1 MPDFL
6 DIVGAGGK
14 PGDGNLTAGVCT
26 VQSRNQCGA
35 GGIGVNPELSAGQV
49 LAVLRVFGQ
58 ADGAGVQL
66 VIEADRS
73 GAAAGDGYLLRVGT
87 GTGIT
92 NHAPFHEIAGRR

>member
-1 MPDFL
+1 MPQL
-6 DIVGAGGK
+6 LHIVSAGGK
-14 PGDGNLTAGVCT
+14 SGDGNLSAGICGMRP
-26 VQSRNQCGA
+26 RNQRGA
-35 GGIGVNPELSAGQV
+35 GRIGVNPELPAGQV
-49 LAVLRVFGQ
+49 LAVLGGFGQ